1 MPIKSTIVDGIIYT
15 EVSGEIN
22 YGQVIMQ
29 IDFIFTLKDKIVCR
43 YELHD
48 HSNTEGI
55 NLTTDDMR
63 KIASYSTKVK
73 NIFKHSFVAI
83 YAPTDLTF
91 GIASMFQTFYE
102 IEEHTIIVEIFR
114 DKEEAKQF
122 LMKQKIIYG

>member
-22 YGQVIMQ
+22 YDQVIMQ

-55 NLTTDDMR
+55 NLTVDDMK
-63 KIASYSTKVK
+63 KIASYSTKAK
-73 NIFKHSFVAI
+73 NIFQHSFAAI
-83 YAPTDLTF
+83 YAPTDFTF
-91 GIASMFQTFYE
+91 GIARMFQTFYE
-102 IEEHTIIVEIFR
+102 LEDHSITVNIFR
-114 DKEEAKQF
+114 DKEEAIQF
-122 LMKQKIIYG
+122 LMKQKRNYG